1 MASRDTEW
9 SMNGRKLNTRR
20 FGDVVFIVLVLVL
33 VTLLVLVTEF

>member
-1 MASRDTEW
+1 
-9 SMNGRKLNTRR
+9 MNGRKLNTRR